1 MSQVGGSLTSVATPG
16 LWILFG
22 SSVIGLLALDLFVF
36 HRKPHTVRTREALAW
51 STAWIAVAVLFSGIV
66 HLWFGSK
73 QGLEFLTGY
82 LIEKALA
89 VDNLVVFGVIF
100 TYFGIP
106 ARRQHRV
113 LFWGVFGALA
123 FRAIFVALGSSLLEH
138 FHWLAYVLGA
148 FLALTGAKLLNSD
161 SQIHPETNL
170 LYRALRKVIP
180 IINADTDRFF
190 VREKARLLATSL
202 FLSLALVEISD
213 IVFAVDSI
221 PAVFAVT
228 SDPFIVFTSN
238 VFAVFGLRAMYS
250 LLAELVVRLR
260 YLRVGVAL
268 VLVFVGTK
276 MLIQPAYE
284 IPIIVSLGVV
294 AALLGGS
301 AIASVVSRAARRPTQ
316 APSDPKQHRMA
327 SARSSM
333 KCGSVPRN
341 LEAKGKAPD
350 SLGLIEWSENK

>member
-1 MSQVGGSLTSVATPG
+1 VGGSLNSVATPG
-16 LWILFG
+16 LWALFG

-36 HRKPHTVRTREALAW
+36 HHKPHTVRTREAVAW
-51 STAWIAVAVLFSGIV
+51 SIAWIALAVLFSGIV
-66 HLWFGSK
+66 YLWFGSK

-89 VDNLVVFGVIF
+89 VDNLFIFAVIF

-123 FRAIFVALGSSLLEH
+123 FRGMFVALGSSLLAH

-148 FLALTGAKLLNSD
+148 FLALTGAKLLSSN

-170 LYRALRKVIP
+170 LFRALRRLIP
-180 IINADTDRFF
+180 TINVDTDQFF
-190 VREKARLLATSL
+190 VREKARLLATPL
-202 FLSLALVEISD
+202 FLALVLVEISD

-238 VFAVFGLRAMYS
+238 VFAIFGLRAMYS
-250 LLAELVVRLR
+250 LLAELVTRLS
-260 YLRVGVAL
+260 YLRVGLAL

-276 MLIQPAYE
+276 MLIQSVYE
-284 IPIIVSLGVV
+284 TPILVSLGVV
-294 AALLGGS
+294 AVLLGGS
-301 AIASVVSRAARRPTQ
+301 ALASVVSRPARRPTQ
-316 APSDPKQHRMA
+316 VPSVSKTTPDDFD
-327 SARSSM
+327 ARIRRA
-333 KCGSVPRN
+333 GRGR
-341 LEAKGKAPD
+341 ETG
-350 SLGLIEWSENK
+350 

>member
-1 MSQVGGSLTSVATPG
+1 
-16 LWILFG
+16 
-22 SSVIGLLALDLFVF
+22 VIGLLALDLFVF
-36 HRKPHTVRTREALAW
+36 HRKPHTVRTREAVAW
-51 STAWIAVAVLFSGIV
+51 SIAWIAVAVLFSGIV
-66 HLWFGSK
+66 YLWFGSK

-89 VDNLVVFGVIF
+89 VDNLFIFAVIF

-123 FRAIFVALGSSLLEH
+123 FRGMFVALGSSLLAH

-148 FLALTGAKLLNSD
+148 FLALTGAKLLSSN

-170 LYRALRKVIP
+170 LFRALRRLIP
-180 IINADTDRFF
+180 VVNVDSDQFF
-190 VREKARLLATSL
+190 VREKARLLATPL
-202 FLSLALVEISD
+202 FLSLVLVEISD

-260 YLRVGVAL
+260 YLRVGLAL

-276 MLIQPAYE
+276 MLIQAAYE
-284 IPIIVSLGVV
+284 IPILVSLGVV
-294 AALLGGS
+294 AVLLGGS
-301 AIASVVSRAARRPTQ
+301 ALASIISRPARRPTQ
-316 APSDPKQHRMA
+316 VQFPKQHRVTTPSPKDDGFSEHA
-327 SARSSM
+327 S
-333 KCGSVPRN
+333 
-341 LEAKGKAPD
+341 
-350 SLGLIEWSENK
+350 

>member
-1 MSQVGGSLTSVATPG
+1 
-16 LWILFG
+16 LFG

-51 STAWIAVAVLFSGIV
+51 SVAWIAVAVLFSGIV
-66 HLWFGSK
+66 YLWFGSK

-89 VDNLVVFGVIF
+89 VDNLFIFAVIF

-123 FRAIFVALGSSLLEH
+123 FRGMSVALGSSLLAH

-148 FLALTGAKLLNSD
+148 FLALTGAKLLSSN
-161 SQIHPETNL
+161 SQIHPERNPL
-170 LYRALRKVIP
+170 FRALRKMIP
-180 IINADTDRFF
+180 TTNVDTHQFF
-190 VREKARLLATSL
+190 VREKARLLATPL
-202 FLSLALVEISD
+202 FLALMLVEISD

-238 VFAVFGLRAMYS
+238 VFAVLGLRAMYS
-250 LLAELVVRLR
+250 LLAELLTRLR
-260 YLRVGVAL
+260 YLRVGLAL

-276 MLIQPAYE
+276 MLIQAAYE
-284 IPIIVSLGVV
+284 IPILVSLGVV
-294 AALLGGS
+294 AVLLGGS
-301 AIASVVSRAARRPTQ
+301 ALASVVSRAAPRPTQ
-316 APSDPKQHRMA
+316 VPSDPKQHRMA
-327 SARSSM
+327 STR
-333 KCGSVPRN
+333 
-341 LEAKGKAPD
+341 E
-350 SLGLIEWSENK
+350 SEEQCTGRETG

>member
-1 MSQVGGSLTSVATPG
+1 
-16 LWILFG
+16 LFG

-51 STAWIAVAVLFSGIV
+51 SVAWIAVAVLFSGIV
-66 HLWFGSK
+66 YLWFGSK

-89 VDNLVVFGVIF
+89 VDNLFIFAVIF

-123 FRAIFVALGSSLLEH
+123 FRGMFVALGSSLLAH

-148 FLALTGAKLLNSD
+148 FLALTGAKLLSSN
-161 SQIHPETNL
+161 SQIHPERNPL
-170 LYRALRKVIP
+170 FRALRKVIP
-180 IINADTDRFF
+180 TISVDTDQFF
-190 VREKARLLATSL
+190 VREKAQMLATPL
-202 FLSLALVEISD
+202 FLALMLVEISD

-238 VFAVFGLRAMYS
+238 VFAVLGLRAMYS
-250 LLAELVVRLR
+250 LLAELLARLR
-260 YLRVGVAL
+260 YLRVGLAL
-268 VLVFVGTK
+268 VLVFVGIK
-276 MLIQPAYE
+276 MLIQSVYE
-284 IPIIVSLGVV
+284 IPILVSLGVV
-294 AALLGGS
+294 AVLLGGS
-301 AIASVVSRAARRPTQ
+301 ALASVVSRSARRPTQ
-316 APSDPKQHRMA
+316 VPSDPKQHRMA
-327 SARSSM
+327 STR
-333 KCGSVPRN
+333 
-341 LEAKGKAPD
+341 E
-350 SLGLIEWSENK
+350 SEEQCPGRETG